1 MLDLTLG
8 ELLDIQAN
16 TYPEHEAIVYPF
28 EGIRWTYSQ
37 FKQEV
42 DTVARG
48 MVKMGIKKGD
58 HVSIWATN
66 VPEWILTQF
75 ATARIGAVL
84 VTVNTN
90 YKAFELEYLLRQS
103 DTSTLVMTSG
113 FKDSDYIRIIN
124 ELCPELKDSLPGQL
138 QSSKFPYLKNIIH
151 IGSSRHDGMFNFDDL
166 YDMAEEVEPTTLD
179 KIQGGL
185 TPQDVVNMQYTSGT
199 TGFPKGVMLTHYNII
214 NNGSAIA
221 DCMHLTY
228 NDRLCIPV
236 PLFHC
241 FGCVLGVM
249 ACVAKGT
256 TMVLIDH
263 YNPIKVMKAIQQE
276 RCTGLHGVPT
286 MFIGILGNQEFKD
299 YDFSTLRTGIMAGSP
314 CPTKIMKQVIE
325 DMNMKDITIAYG
337 QTEFSP
343 VITQTRVDDPI
354 QLRVSTVGKPLP
366 GVEVKI
372 IDPDTGQELG
382 VGEQGELI
390 ARGYGVMKGY
400 YKMEEAT
407 KAAIGEDG
415 WLHTGDLATVDE
427 NGYYRIT
434 GRLKDMIIR
443 GGENI
448 YPREIEEFIYTH
460 PAVKD
465 VQVIGVPDRKYGEEV
480 FAYIILKDD
489 IEEPP
494 TEEDMIKFVKQG
506 LSRFKTPKYVKFIDS
521 YPMTASGKIQKYK
534 LKAMA
539 IEELK
544 LDGVICIETA

>member
-407 KAAIGEDG
+407 KAAIDEDG

>member
-199 TGFPKGVMLTHYNII
+199 TGFPKGVMLTQYNII

-407 KAAIGEDG
+407 KAAIDEDG